1 MKPKG
6 KALLLFLTSNPL
18 YQVFAELAKL
28 ERYGKYKDDINT
40 FISVY
45 HKVSEPLKLFTSY
58 VNSVG
63 LKLCQAE
70 VRNKV
75 YVYSGRDELRR
86 EFAYLFQD
94 SVLQFCFID
103 SIESFNPIDFK
114 AKITGEKREIFFMDI
129 YEIIQRITEN
139 KIIDFDT
146 PIVWR
151 YSVMVAALEK

>member
-1 MKPKG
+1 M
-6 KALLLFLTSNPL
+6 
-18 YQVFAELAKL
+18 
-28 ERYGKYKDDINT
+28 
-40 FISVY
+40 
-45 HKVSEPLKLFTSY
+45 
-58 VNSVG
+58 
-63 LKLCQAE
+63 CQAE

-86 EFAYLFQD
+86 EFPYLFQD

-103 SIESFNPIDFK
+103 SIESLNPIDFK